1 MRPDSVAEQV
11 EAAGILGHP
20 TRRALYLH
28 VASQLGAVSRERAAA
43 AAGISRALA
52 GFHLDRLVGAGLLE
66 SAFRRLNSRR
76 GPGAGRPSK
85 VYRRAPGQIAISLPP
100 RRYDLAA
107 ELFALSLEKL
117 GLAPALE
124 SLGPVA
130 RALGRSV
137 AREAHPRPRR
147 QEPVEHGL
155 HAVLEACG
163 FEPQSE
169 GDRLW
174 LRNCPFDVLTRAHR
188 ALVCGA
194 SLELVRGILQGLGVR
209 SLSARIDPRPGRCC
223 VVVRGLNTAEAGNV
237 VTEPARPA

>member
-1 MRPDSVAEQV
+1 MNYRHQFH
-11 EAAGILGHP
+11 AGNFADVMKHALLV
-20 TRRALYLH
+20 RLMRAL
-28 VASQLGAVSRERAAA
+28 QKKET
-43 AAGISRALA
+43 
-52 GFHLDRLVGAGLLE
+52 GFLFVDTH
-66 SAFRRLNSRR
+66 
-76 GPGAGRPSK
+76 AGR
-85 VYRRAPGQIAISLPP
+85 G
-100 RRYDLAA
+100 RYDLAA
-107 ELFALSLEKL
+107 EVFALSLEKL

-130 RALGRSV
+130 RALGRSI
-137 AREAHPRPRR
+137 ARDAHPRPRR

-163 FEPQSE
+163 FEPQSD

-188 ALVCGA
+188 ALVCGT

-223 VVVRGLNTAEAGNV
+223 VMVRGLNTAEAGNV
-237 VTEPARPA
+237 VTELARPA